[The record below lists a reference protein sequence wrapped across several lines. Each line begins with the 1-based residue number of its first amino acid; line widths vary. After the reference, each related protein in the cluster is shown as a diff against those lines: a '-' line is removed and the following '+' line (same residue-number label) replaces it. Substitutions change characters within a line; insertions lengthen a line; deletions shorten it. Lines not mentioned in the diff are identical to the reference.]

1 VVMERYF
8 RALDE
13 YMQDVRRF
21 QEGGRTKKGVPD
33 GLIREIA
40 SMYGIST
47 DPKKSKNL
55 TPEQRKKLIAEMR
68 RLGVSVEQFA
78 RAINRPV
85 SYIRK
90 FVS

>member
-1 VVMERYF
+1 
-8 RALDE
+8 
-13 YMQDVRRF
+13 MQDVRRF